1 MKQSN
6 QEREKACHEWVH
18 HRIRNYDNV
27 KDVKVWIDS
36 KTDYMVV
43 NLDFRS
49 VTPYIELTEISESIG
64 KPFLIGIGQDSCTI
78 EVRVM
83 PIFNF

>member
-1 MKQSN
+1 MKKSN
-6 QEREKACHEWVH
+6 QEREKACHEWAH
-18 HRIRNYDNV
+18 HRIQNHDTV

-43 NLDFRS
+43 NLHFRC

-64 KPFLIGIGQDSCTI
+64 KPFLVGIEKESNTI